1 MDIGKTVGKIPKW
14 LHEYRYPIVIV
25 LAGLIMVGLSS
36 RKSSATAKEPTA
48 AVVEQT
54 EKADLT
60 QQLTKLLTQMDG
72 VGKVQVML
80 SISVGET
87 TYYYSDEDIVT
98 GEGSSSVRKDTV
110 IITDSARN
118 QTALVTRVVPA
129 QYAGAVVVCQGAD
142 RPSVRLAVVEA
153 VSKATGLGADHIS
166 VLKMK

>member
-1 MDIGKTVGKIPKW
+1 MDIGKFVGKIPKW
-14 LHEYRYPIVIV
+14 LREYRYPVIIV
-25 LAGLIMVGLSS
+25 LAGLIMLGLSS
-36 RKSSATAKEPTA
+36 RKGSTSQQETTVAAT
-48 AVVEQT
+48 EQT
-54 EKADLT
+54 QKIDLT
-60 QQLTKLLTQMDG
+60 QRLTQLLAQMDG

-118 QTALVTRVVPA
+118 QTALVTRVVPT

-153 VSKATGLGADHIS
+153 VSKATGLGADQIS

>member
-1 MDIGKTVGKIPKW
+1 MDIGKLVGKIPKW
-14 LHEYRYPIVIV
+14 LQRYRYPVIIV
-25 LAGLIMVGLSS
+25 LAGLILVSVSS
-36 RKSSATAKEPTA
+36 RKSGAAQQETTAATA
-48 AVVEQT
+48 EQT
-54 EKADLT
+54 GKTDLT
-60 QQLTKLLTQMDG
+60 QQLTQLLAQMDG

-80 SISVGET
+80 SVSVGET